1 LPWNHSSLHLNHS
14 VESVIKLLSARS
26 RHLINQNIS
35 YLWLGQ
41 LVSQAGDSI
50 THMAVIWLM
59 LDLTGSASLTGFI
72 AFAATVPA
80 LLFGLFA
87 GVLAD
92 YYRRRTLMLIS
103 DAARFGIILLIPVLY
118 VTDLLSPLTLAVI
131 VFAAA
136 SFGTLFNP
144 SRDAII
150 PELVQETHLLKV
162 NALMQSTGYL
172 AYFVGLFGAGVL
184 LNVMGLINLF
194 YLDAG
199 TFFVSF
205 IMVFLISYSRP
216 KQKAASFESRHL
228 SELKKGLQYVMHEDR
243 RLFWIILVTAL
254 NNLFIM
260 GPAVVGTPLLI
271 KEVWDGSGQDFA
283 FIESSYGIGMLL
295 ATILVYRFGSKYKKG
310 TWLMLAL
317 IYDGLTFIPLYWVGR
332 WTLDPFWLTI
342 TIIFIH
348 SLGIPFIQVTRTTLI
363 HSIVPGN
370 MQGRVFSMIN
380 LAVIGVM
387 SISVALTG
395 IIAEWISPGSIF
407 LMIGVGAALTGLLGL
422 SMKSIRMTD

>member
-1 LPWNHSSLHLNHS
+1 MTSPRQGKYSTLFNRNVSL
-14 VESVIKLLSARS
+14 
-26 RHLINQNIS
+26 
-35 YLWLGQ
+35 LWFGQ
-41 LVSQAGDSI
+41 LVSQAGDSV
-50 THMAVIWLM
+50 THMAVIWLI
-59 LDLTGSASLTGFI
+59 LDLTGSPSLTGFI
-72 AFAATVPA
+72 AFAATAPA
-80 LLFGLFA
+80 LVFGLFA

-92 YYRRRTLMLIS
+92 HYRRRSLMMIS
-103 DAARFGIILLIPVLY
+103 DFARFFLILLIPIFYSL
-118 VTDLLSPLTLAVI
+118 DMLSPLTLAII
-131 VFAAA
+131 VFCVAT
-136 SFGTLFNP
+136 FGTLFNP

-150 PELVQETHLLKV
+150 PELVARNLILKV
-162 NALMQSTGYL
+162 NTLIQSTGYL

-184 LNVMGLINLF
+184 LAAMGVVNLF

-199 TFFVSF
+199 TFMVSF
-205 IMVFLISYSRP
+205 IMIALISYKRRD
-216 KQKAASFESRHL
+216 QYIHNFESRHM
-228 SELKKGLQYVMHEDR
+228 SELKKGLQYVLVQDR
-243 RLFWIILVTAL
+243 RLFWIILITAL

-283 FIESSYGIGMLL
+283 FIESSYGIGMLM
-295 ATILVYRFGSKYKKG
+295 ATFVVYRYASKFKKG
-310 TWLMLAL
+310 TWLMLGL
-317 IYDGLTFIPLYWVGR
+317 IYDGLTFIPLFWVGR
-332 WTLDPFWLTI
+332 FGFDPFWATL

-395 IIAEWISPGSIF
+395 VLAEWISPRAIF
-407 LMIGVGAALTGLLGL
+407 LLIGIGASLSGLLGL
-422 SMKSIRMTD
+422 SMKAIRTAD

>member
-1 LPWNHSSLHLNHS
+1 MAPSLKKRLPLFSN
-14 VESVIKLLSARS
+14 R
-26 RHLINQNIS
+26 NIS
-35 YLWLGQ
+35 FLWLGQ

-59 LDLTGSASLTGFI
+59 LDLTGSSSKTGFI

-80 LLFGLFA
+80 LVFGLFA

-92 YYRRRTLMLIS
+92 HYRRRTLMLIS
-103 DAARFGIILLIPVLY
+103 DLFRFLLILLIPIFYSLE
-118 VTDLLSPLTLAVI
+118 LLTPLRLALV
-131 VFAAA
+131 VFASA

-144 SRDAII
+144 ARDAII
-150 PELVQETHLLKV
+150 PELVHESKLLKV
-162 NALMQSTGYL
+162 NTLIQSTGYL
-172 AYFVGLFGAGVL
+172 AYFVGLFGAGML
-184 LNVMGLINLF
+184 LAALGIVNLF
-194 YLDAG
+194 YLDAA
-199 TFFVSF
+199 T
-205 IMVFLISYSRP
+205 FLISFFMIMLISYERSERP
-216 KQKAASFESRHL
+216 MTTYKSRHIA
-228 SELKKGLQYVMHEDR
+228 ELKKGLLYVTQEDR
-243 RLFWIILVTAL
+243 RLFWIILITAL
-254 NNLFIM
+254 NNFFIM

-295 ATILVYRFGSKYKKG
+295 ATIFVYRYASRHKKG

-317 IYDGLTFIPLYWVGR
+317 IYDGLTFIPLFWVGSFGV
-332 WTLDPFWLTI
+332 DPFWLTLG
-342 TIIFIH
+342 IIFIH

-363 HSIVPGN
+363 HSIVPGH

-395 IIAEWISPGSIF
+395 ILAEWISPRTIF
-407 LMIGVGAALTGLLGL
+407 LLIGLGAAFSGLLGL
-422 SMKSIRMTD
+422 SMRSIREAD

>member
-1 LPWNHSSLHLNHS
+1 M
-14 VESVIKLLSARS
+14 
-26 RHLINQNIS
+26 
-35 YLWLGQ
+35 GQ

-59 LDLTGSASLTGFI
+59 LDLTGSPSLTGFI

-80 LLFGLFA
+80 LIFGLFA

-92 YYRRRTLMLIS
+92 HYRRRNLMLIS
-103 DAARFGIILLIPVLY
+103 DIARFFLILLIPLLYIFNVL
-118 VTDLLSPLTLAVI
+118 TPAWLAMIIFV
-131 VFAAA
+131 AA

-144 SRDAII
+144 ARDAII
-150 PELVQETHLLKV
+150 PEIVNHQQLLKV
-162 NALMQSTGYL
+162 NALLQSTGYM
-172 AYFVGLFGAGVL
+172 AYFVGLFGAGLL
-184 LNVMGLINLF
+184 LNAMGVVNLF
-194 YLDAG
+194 FLDAG
-199 TFFVSF
+199 TFMVSF
-205 IMVFLISYSRP
+205 IMIFLISYKRP
-216 KQKAASFESRHL
+216 DHREINFESRHL
-228 SELKKGLQYVMHEDR
+228 TELKKGLRYVTKEDS
-243 RLFWIILVTAL
+243 RLFWIILITAL

-283 FIESSYGIGMLL
+283 YIQSSYGIGMLIATVFVFRL
-295 ATILVYRFGSKYKKG
+295 ADKYKKG
-310 TWLMLAL
+310 TWLMLGL
-317 IYDGLTFIPLYWVGR
+317 IYDGITFIPLFWVGR
-332 WTLDPFWLTI
+332 LDFDPFWLTL

-363 HSIVPGN
+363 HSIVPGK

-395 IIAEWISPGSIF
+395 IAAEYISPRIIF
-407 LMIGVGAALTGLLGL
+407 LFIGIGASLSGILGI
-422 SMKSIRMTD
+422 SMKRIRTAD